1 VTTWVV
7 HDSSQAGARGPAR
20 VSVVIPAHDEEA
32 TVAGVV
38 APIVALG
45 EAVHEVVVVDD
56 GSRDATAAAARR
68 AGARVVAV
76 GDVLAAFGTGPGKG
90 EALWKGVAVTEGEI
104 VVFCDAD
111 LEAFD
116 ASYVTRL
123 VDALAADP
131 GAALVK
137 PRYVR
142 AGTGGRVNELVARP
156 SLRLLH
162 PAVGHVRQPL
172 GGEYAAWRS
181 VLEQVPFVRGY
192 GVDLGLVLDV
202 AGRFGAGSV
211 IEADLPERRH
221 RNRPLAELVPQA
233 ERVLEVALDRAG
245 VAGVAVEELPPL
257 VSVDGYGR
265 KTA

>member
-1 VTTWVV
+1 M
-7 HDSSQAGARGPAR
+7 
-20 VSVVIPAHDEEA
+20 SVVIPARDEEA

-45 EAVHEVVVVDD
+45 VHEVVVVDD
-56 GSRDATAAAARR
+56 GSGDATATRAAD
-68 AGARVVAV
+68 AGARVVRAAE
-76 GDVLAAFGTGPGKG
+76 VLPRFGASSGKG
-90 EALWKGVAVTEGEI
+90 EALWKGVARTDGDI

-111 LEAFD
+111 LEDFD

-123 VDALAADP
+123 VDALLADP
-131 GAALVK
+131 RAALAK
-137 PRYVR
+137 PRYRR

-156 SLRLLH
+156 ALRLLH
-162 PAVGHVRQPL
+162 PALGGVRQPL

-192 GVDLGLVLDV
+192 GVDLGLVIDV
-202 AGRFGAGSV
+202 ARRFGPASV
-211 IEADLPERRH
+211 VEAELPERRH

-233 ERVLEVALDRAG
+233 ERVLEVALARAG
-245 VAGVAVEELPPL
+245 VPGVHVEELPPL
-257 VSVDGYGR
+257 ASVEGYGR